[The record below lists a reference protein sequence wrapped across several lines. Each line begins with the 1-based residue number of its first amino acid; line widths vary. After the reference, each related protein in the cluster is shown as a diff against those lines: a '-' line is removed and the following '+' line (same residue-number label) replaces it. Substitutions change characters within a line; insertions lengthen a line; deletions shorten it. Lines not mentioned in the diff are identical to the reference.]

1 MMALPDITNYYLFAK
16 VVEAGSISS
25 AARALSLPK
34 ATVSRRLQQ
43 LETEQGM
50 RLFNRSQ
57 SGVRLTDVGEAFLL
71 HCQQLVEAAESAQQ
85 VTQRLLEKPR
95 GRVNF
100 SAPYAL
106 SQSLLVDV
114 LPEFMTLYPEININL
129 VVTNRPI
136 NLIDEG
142 IDVALRVRPNIEDSS
157 LIARPLSESPLT
169 LFAAPALL
177 EQHPINEPSDLLAL
191 NHLSLHYTS
200 GQYRYLLTHEKGEQQ
215 TIKFEPRLITDD
227 MIVLRESAIKAQGVT
242 ALPTYLCNEA
252 VQNQQLVQVLPEW
265 TLPVGIMHLTYPHR
279 RGLLPAV
286 RVLIDYLTENLP
298 KRAEL
303 FNY

>member
-1 MMALPDITNYYLFAK
+1 M
-16 VVEAGSISS
+16 
-25 AARALSLPK
+25 
-34 ATVSRRLQQ
+34 
-43 LETEQGM
+43 
-50 RLFNRSQ
+50 
-57 SGVRLTDVGEAFLL
+57 
-71 HCQQLVEAAESAQQ
+71 
-85 VTQRLLEKPR
+85 
-95 GRVNF
+95 
-100 SAPYAL
+100 
-106 SQSLLVDV
+106 
-114 LPEFMTLYPEININL
+114 
-129 VVTNRPI
+129 
-136 NLIDEG
+136 
-142 IDVALRVRPNIEDSS
+142 
-157 LIARPLSESPLT
+157 SESPLT